1 MHYKQINCEIIST
14 VLSAKLWSMQR
25 PLHDKEVFQNMTL
38 ILCSVSNTILLMV
51 ESERF
56 KATKILFSPS
66 ASIKEIKKNIYI

>member
-25 PLHDKEVFQNMTL
+25 PLHYEEVFQNMTL
-38 ILCSVSNTILLMV
+38 ILCSVSNTILFMV